1 MKKFFCKSWHLFVLA
16 LLVLALVFPL
26 FPHTTETVPQENLP
40 AKRRILLVPLDGRPP
55 CKNFVIELGK
65 IADVEVM
72 TPPIE
77 LQDYYSEPGKTREM
91 QTWLRQEAPK
101 ADAVIL
107 SIDQLLYGGLL
118 AAREKEISPADETA
132 LFETLRALRQENP
145 ALPLYAFSILPRLQ
159 PPDFIDGYDERRD
172 IVKYSRLVGEEAAGK
187 AVDTTEI
194 ARLKAAIPAKS
205 LDRYLARYTDSER
218 VNRTLIDLEKEDVL
232 TRLILGQDDGEPYGI
247 PNIEKFN
254 LMASIKDAGLTD
266 REVFLTHGA
275 DEIAMTLLTAWVLET
290 RGEYP
295 SFYLKY
301 ADASM
306 KDIVM
311 PYMAVSTDESIRE
324 KIALV
329 GGSVTETQEDA
340 DILLA
345 VNAAKSESD
354 TLKSRLPLAAWL
366 KESAPEKP
374 TALIDTSYHFEEKET
389 VLPLLIRENFPLSML
404 AAYAGWNTMSNTAG
418 TAVAAAALHDGI
430 DSDDDAIASP
440 QRGSRITRRR
450 RASLT
455 FLENRILEDNFYLKT
470 GITDVNHALRKAGYV
485 NTADLDLTKN
495 YRYANFM
502 LQEEMRARTRL
513 YKNTPSFHAPFFLGN
528 EAFEPKDLRF
538 TAAFPWP
545 RTFEI
550 DLETTPIIELFKTK

>member
-1 MKKFFCKSWHLFVLA
+1 
-16 LLVLALVFPL
+16 
-26 FPHTTETVPQENLP
+26 
-40 AKRRILLVPLDGRPP
+40 
-55 CKNFVIELGK
+55 
-65 IADVEVM
+65 
-72 TPPIE
+72 
-77 LQDYYSEPGKTREM
+77 
-91 QTWLRQEAPK
+91 
-101 ADAVIL
+101 
-107 SIDQLLYGGLL
+107 
-118 AAREKEISPADETA
+118 
-132 LFETLRALRQENP
+132 
-145 ALPLYAFSILPRLQ
+145 
-159 PPDFIDGYDERRD
+159 
-172 IVKYSRLVGEEAAGK
+172 
-187 AVDTTEI
+187 
-194 ARLKAAIPAKS
+194 
-205 LDRYLARYTDSER
+205 
-218 VNRTLIDLEKEDVL
+218 
-232 TRLILGQDDGEPYGI
+232 
-247 PNIEKFN
+247 
-254 LMASIKDAGLTD
+254 MASIKDAGLTD

-290 RGEYP
+290 RGEHP

-324 KIALV
+324 KIALI

-470 GITDVNHALRKAGYV
+470 GITDVNRALKKAGYV